1 MDRLLDTRSLESN
14 LDMQPKLLLILSVSY
29 SEYQYGSQF
38 EDIRSKS
45 VMNFYVSFQVRSDLP
60 VVNGGVVTEHRHFQN
75 KSSSIPR
82 EKISLKGLI

>member
-14 LDMQPKLLLILSVSY
+14 LDIQPKLLLILSVSY

-45 VMNFYVSFQVRSDLP
+45 VMNYVSFQVRSDLP